1 MSVCTPI
8 AKRNQWNRAQ
18 HICIICIALMVGC
31 AGSTNPTTDD
41 TDGTPEGCVQDDAGH
56 AACNDELGW
65 AGYCGPD
72 GDCIEASGCEAENC
86 CVPGAQGDD
95 YCASLYGPES
105 VCVADTDGYCS
116 Q

>member
-1 MSVCTPI
+1 MSVQIGNRGVKRLASIGGLWMLLLAGCSGGTP
-8 AKRNQWNRAQ
+8 
-18 HICIICIALMVGC
+18 
-31 AGSTNPTTDD
+31 AGTDD
-41 TDGTPEGCVQDDAGH
+41 DIGGGAECTQDDAGH
-56 AACNDELGW
+56 AACNDALGW

-72 GDCIEASGCEAENC
+72 GDCIEASGCEAEDC

-105 VCVADTDGYCS
+105 VCVADTDGYCR